1 MCRKCPDERKLTRE
15 YKLSINYHLLAVI
28 TVALFLP
35 YELKY
40 LSEIL
45 MSYEKH
51 YGSSLL
57 EYKTVETESLAKIAE
72 LLSLDL
78 SPPAIPTPFDEV

>member
-1 MCRKCPDERKLTRE
+1 M
-15 YKLSINYHLLAVI
+15 I

-35 YELKY
+35 YEFKY

-57 EYKTVETESLAKIAE
+57 EYKTLEAVETDSLSKMAE

-78 SPPAIPTPFDEV
+78 LPTTVSTPFAEV